1 MLYFSDGQSL
11 AKIAVKRNKQARTDA
26 FNSMDESG
34 DGRLTQ
40 TEWLKAGK
48 RIANKQGKPY
58 NESEKKNE
66 FSDYDV
72 NGDGVIV
79 IDEFQASVI

>member
-1 MLYFSDGQSL
+1 
-11 AKIAVKRNKQARTDA
+11 
-26 FNSMDESG
+26 MDKNG

-48 RIANKQGKPY
+48 RIAKQGKPY
-58 NESEKKNE
+58 NESEKRTE

-72 NGDGVIV
+72 NGDGVIAM
-79 IDEFQASVI
+79 DEFQASVK